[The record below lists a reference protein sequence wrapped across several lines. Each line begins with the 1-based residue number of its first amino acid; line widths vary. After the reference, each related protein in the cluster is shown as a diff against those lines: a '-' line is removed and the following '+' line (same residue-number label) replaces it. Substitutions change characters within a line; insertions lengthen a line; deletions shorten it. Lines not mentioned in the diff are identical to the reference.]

1 MEWFYNLVCGTS
13 VAHTIFI
20 LSAVIALGIFLN
32 KIKIAGIRL
41 GITWILFAGLLFSH
55 FGLGIDGS
63 QAEFIKEFGLV
74 LFVYSI
80 GLQVGPSFF
89 SSFKQGGIRL
99 NLLAIGVI
107 LLGCITTWVITFA
120 AGEEPS
126 SMVGVLTGAVTNTPS
141 LGAAQ
146 QTFKEMYGVS
156 NDAIAMGYAVAYP
169 LGIVGLI
176 LVMILLRLVFRI
188 DLKKEEQRLAS
199 ANDIANV
206 ERINIK
212 ITNKAVFGKK
222 LGELKELIK
231 TNFVIARVMHN
242 DGTVDSA
249 DVDTI
254 AREDEVLRIIC
265 NRDDEA
271 LLITFFG
278 ERVHIDATVWET
290 PVSNLVSKRVIL
302 SKNELNGARIGNLNI
317 RRLYGVN
324 ITRITRAGVE
334 IIPSLDIRLQV
345 GDRLT
350 LVGREEDINKV
361 TKMLGNSLR
370 SLDLPNLFPIFL
382 GIVLGVL
389 IGSVPIHFPGMP
401 MPVKLGLAGGPL
413 VVAILLGYYGPK
425 SKMVTFTTN
434 SASLMIREVGICLFL
449 AAVGLTAGENFVS
462 TIVQGGYMW
471 VLWGFLITVIP
482 TAIIALIA
490 HLFLHVDYFS
500 IIGMLSGCQTN
511 PAALSYANSLSNN
524 ENTSVAYA
532 TVYPVSMFLRILA
545 AEVLIMTAL

>member
-1 MEWFYNLVCGTS
+1 MEWFNNLVCGSS

-20 LSAVIALGIFLN
+20 LAAVIALGIFLN

-55 FGLGIDGS
+55 FGLGIDGG

-107 LLGCITTWVITFA
+107 LLGCITTMIITFV
-120 AGEEPS
+120 AGEDAS

-146 QTFKEMYGVS
+146 QTFKEMQGFS

-176 LVMILLRLVFRI
+176 LVMILLRVVFRI
-188 DLKKEEQRLAS
+188 DLKKEEQKLAS

-212 ITNKAVFGKK
+212 ITNKAVFGKR
-222 LGELKELIK
+222 LGELKEMIK
-231 TNFVIARVMHN
+231 TNFVIARVMHIN
-242 DGTVDSA
+242 GTVDSA
-249 DVDTI
+249 DVETI
-254 AREDEVLRIIC
+254 AQENEVLRIIC
-265 NRDDEA
+265 NRDDEE

-302 SKNELNGARIGNLNI
+302 SKSELNGARIGNLNI

-361 TKMLGNSLR
+361 TKMLGNSLK

-389 IGSVPIHFPGMP
+389 VGSIPIHFPGMP

-413 VVAILLGYYGPK
+413 IVAILLGYYGPK

-434 SASLMIREVGICLFL
+434 SANLMIREVGICLFL
-449 AAVGLTAGENFVS
+449 AAVGLTAGEKFVS

-482 TAIIALIA
+482 TAIIALVARLI
-490 HLFLHVDYFS
+490 LHVDYFS

-532 TVYPVSMFLRILA
+532 TVYPVSMFMRILA
-545 AEVLIMTAL
+545 AEILIMVAL